1 MAAAGAPS
9 AAGASGSAAEDAA
22 EGGAPGA
29 DGEAKPKRV
38 RKKKPK
44 FKAAQH
50 VESAAFAVPQLA
62 TLAARGRRSRLL
74 AALRSSG

>member
-38 RKKKPK
+38 RKKKGPK

-62 TLAARGRRSRLL
+62 TLAARG
-74 AALRSSG
+74 